1 MSWLSV
7 RTVSF
12 FSLLGRTRFWPR
24 RSWNNR
30 LIYFFE
36 EYALDTHRREL
47 RRGEGL
53 LPVEPKVLDLL
64 MHLIGR
70 RDQVVSKEDL
80 IARVWMGRV
89 VSTPR

>member
-1 MSWLSV
+1 M
-7 RTVSF
+7 
-12 FSLLGRTRFWPR
+12 
-24 RSWNNR
+24 
-30 LIYFFE
+30 IYFFE
-36 EYALDTHRREL
+36 EYALDTDRREL

-80 IARVWMGRV
+80 IAGVWMGRV
-89 VSTPR
+89 VSDFGADQLHQCCSGRDRR